1 MTTAPPANQR
11 RVSTGDASDDDDDDD
26 DARSTCQKGSGWL
39 ALKHRRSGSRDFE
52 GEEQCLAAG
61 AATCLWPPDL
71 LFRERIVTLPRF
83 GRVLATSGSAAWLI
97 AGSPVKF
104 HNAPDDGSGSRD
116 LGKESFV
123 TLPRVFPLLPAPDL
137 LVGFVQ
143 NRR

>member
-61 AATCLWPPDL
+61 AATGYGG
-71 LFRERIVTLPRF
+71 ERIVTLPRF